1 MIECKRINYG
11 IDIKA
16 SVRNGILNNATT
28 CDIEGCRN
36 RADKY
41 LVAGIDEL
49 FNVAYL
55 RMKNREFIESHC
67 FNVLVLG
74 VCSKHLKELSAS
86 EELARTF
93 QRKEATK

>member
-1 MIECKRINYG
+1 MKNSE
-11 IDIKA
+11 
-16 SVRNGILNNATT
+16 RNTILYMVTV

-36 RADKY
+36 RADRY
-41 LVAGIDEL
+41 LVAGKDKL

-74 VCSKHLKELSAS
+74 VCNKHLKELR
-86 EELARTF
+86 ELCD
-93 QRKEATK
+93 KEGIK